1 MGALSLQYLEQIV
14 PIDEKATE
22 FEVDGLKAPQVL
34 NQFLLSFNKKFIKK
48 KPSFFFST
56 VQRPSYSEKKNKYFP
71 DEFKYEK
78 NWRAYLED
86 AFEALS
92 YFKYSK
98 EDAEWTPHGV
108 YLHCGS
114 GRAYSVDTKEAKEW
128 GITCTASDRT
138 FMTGKNT
145 GKKLSVYDLYKIIV
159 FDNTDANGVPRPM
172 GVLSLEGYSDYNA
185 KSFLRFTFKSKL
197 IETDKGETSSGG
209 IGKLLK
215 RVKKDSTDESRF
227 FGDIDNY
234 LNTQVDLNSF
244 FSVNFSKDWLIY
256 NKIIDDYTFRDSY
269 RDPNRSPSSSDCF
282 KNMDLAK
289 LVIALAKRAVPDKM
303 KDVEEQSHGY
313 TGEASE
319 SKFDVDNSVLNNI
332 IHNWSFLQKQERI
345 RDKNLKNF
353 TKYFVYIPFGI
364 NAKYGWLKLH
374 YELYKLQDESTGK
387 KLINKE
393 WLQEIDIESEEG
405 INIGTVQASQD
416 INEYVDEVSK
426 KNRQYRSTAIFD
438 HDNQIGIVP
447 VSVCTFSSS
456 YGLIVGSE

>member
-1 MGALSLQYLEQIV
+1 M
-14 PIDEKATE
+14 DT
-22 FEVDGLKAPQVL
+22 
-34 NQFLLSFNKKFIKK
+34 
-48 KPSFFFST
+48 
-56 VQRPSYSEKKNKYFP
+56 
-71 DEFKYEK
+71 
-78 NWRAYLED
+78 
-86 AFEALS
+86 
-92 YFKYSK
+92 
-98 EDAEWTPHGV
+98 
-108 YLHCGS
+108 
-114 GRAYSVDTKEAKEW
+114 SV
-128 GITCTASDRT
+128 SN
-138 FMTGKNT
+138 M
-145 GKKLSVYDLYKIIV
+145 
-159 FDNTDANGVPRPM
+159 
-172 GVLSLEGYSDYNA
+172 
-185 KSFLRFTFKSKL
+185 
-197 IETDKGETSSGG
+197 
-209 IGKLLK
+209 
-215 RVKKDSTDESRF
+215 
-227 FGDIDNY
+227 NY

-244 FSVNFSKDWLIY
+244 FSVNFSKDRLIY